1 MQDMN
6 LAGIRIGALI
16 TRNDSLLRVV
26 KNTSMY
32 TAVPAVVQKAAA
44 KLLNDTGKQYLVC
57 SHMRYM
63 QTFVEQETKNTS
75 YLNLKSILLNI
86 SITVIH
92 LGGSGKCLILIC
104 CIFYC
109 GLHGV
114 VLCLR

>member
-1 MQDMN
+1 MN
-6 LAGIRIGALI
+6 LAGMRIGALI

-32 TAVPAVVQKAAA
+32 TAVPAIVQKAAA

-75 YLNLKSILLNI
+75 YLNLKCILLNI
-86 SITVIH
+86 SVTVMH
-92 LGGSGKCLILIC
+92 LRGCGSCLILLC
-104 CIFYC
+104 CLFYI

-114 VLCLR
+114 VL